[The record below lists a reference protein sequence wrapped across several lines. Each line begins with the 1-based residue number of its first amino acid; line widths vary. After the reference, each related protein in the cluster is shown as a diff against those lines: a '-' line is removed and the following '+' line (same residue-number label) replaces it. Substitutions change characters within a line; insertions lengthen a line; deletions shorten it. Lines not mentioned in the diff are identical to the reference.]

1 MLLFLLSWSNTNHIM
16 SLALIKYSD
25 DLKFRVYTNAIS
37 ATRTQIRKLLVAF
50 VVHLSAI
57 TAVQP
62 IKFVSCLSDN
72 KLVISNRTKQ

>member
-62 IKFVSCLSDN
+62 IKLVSCLSDN